1 MFGGRVGITDHVDIA
16 DDVQVMATSLVSH
29 TISRPGVYSSVMPL
43 DENRNWRRNAARFKS
58 LDRIARRLRDLER
71 KIESL
76 LQGGKP

>member
-1 MFGGRVGITDHVDIA
+1 
-16 DDVQVMATSLVSH
+16 
-29 TISRPGVYSSVMPL
+29 MPL
-43 DENRNWRRNAARFKS
+43 DENRSSRRNAARFKS